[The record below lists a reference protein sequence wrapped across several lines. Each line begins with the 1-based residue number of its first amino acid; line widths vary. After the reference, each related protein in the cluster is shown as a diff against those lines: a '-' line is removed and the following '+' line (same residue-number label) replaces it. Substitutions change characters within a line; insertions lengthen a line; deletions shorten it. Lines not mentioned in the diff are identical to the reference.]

1 MWRRVLVVWSASRL
15 AVLSLGL
22 LLTTQLGWHR
32 ALEPWQTKFFRS
44 ITGWD
49 SVYYLKISHTG
60 YHPGKDLA
68 FFPLYPATIWTTREV
83 LRSAMP
89 SRRSPSRT
97 SRCSSGCSGC
107 TSSPATA

>member
-1 MWRRVLVVWSASRL
+1 MAD
-15 AVLSLGL
+15 
-22 LLTTQLGWHR
+22 
-32 ALEPWQTKFFRS
+32 KFFRS

-83 LRSAMP
+83 LRVGDAVAAVA
-89 SRRSPSRT
+89 SRT

-107 TSSPATA
+107 TCSPATA